1 MVSCWVGWMVVL
13 VMGVLKIVCVVVKLG
28 STFGSLLLVG
38 RYVGGLEGGN
48 RMSLWGFVGVIAY
61 DMMQLLCI
69 VFQMESSLMCPS
81 DWLLCRRR
89 RLCGY
94 QFSLGWL
101 GLGYLSW

>member
-13 VMGVLKIVCVVVKLG
+13 VTEVLKVVCVVVKLG

-48 RMSLWGFVGVIAY
+48 RRSLWGFVGVIAC

-69 VFQMESSLMCPS
+69 VFPKATLEGGSRN
-81 DWLLCRRR
+81 WLLCRMMM
-89 RLCGY
+89 
-94 QFSLGWL
+94 
-101 GLGYLSW
+101 